1 MTFYLKYQYNNIA
14 TKRNKINNNNNN
26 NIVIKIY
33 RHKCKYK

>member
-26 NIVIKIY
+26 IVIKIY